1 MHDSGIHTQWEDSA
15 ISLYYAIAS
24 MGILCGMCTV
34 AYASI
39 QQYSHPVGSVADSTS
54 HHGVGVGGGDV
65 ESGDFDEMRASA
77 KAFINS
83 KKESTGGVFSIRT
96 WASQYQPSFSY
107 GNLCDWINKGSG
119 RNGGTKSKRA
129 ADQFKEDFPEA
140 FGTVGGTGH
149 ADDRKRCKFTC
160 PKCGVSVSHSINGP
174 HGGGLET
181 AECTGCGTKSQICI
195 PIDEPMLTM
204 GDDEDRRERAQQKV
218 SSRKGKAQQEKAQK
232 EKAMEEEAEAILTLT
247 LTLILILTVILTQI
261 PILIIM
267 LVLFQLI
274 PIPIPIP
281 ILILIQVP
289 IITCRWVVDGC
300 RWSVD
305 GV

>member
-1 MHDSGIHTQWEDSA
+1 MVVLSQSGLLTNSRRTFQKHLALQE
-15 ISLYYAIAS
+15 L
-24 MGILCGMCTV
+24 
-34 AYASI
+34 
-39 QQYSHPVGSVADSTS
+39 QAD
-54 HHGVGVGGGDV
+54 
-65 ESGDFDEMRASA
+65 
-77 KAFINS
+77 
-83 KKESTGGVFSIRT
+83 
-96 WASQYQPSFSY
+96 
-107 GNLCDWINKGSG
+107 
-119 RNGGTKSKRA
+119 
-129 ADQFKEDFPEA
+129 
-140 FGTVGGTGH
+140 
-149 ADDRKRCKFTC
+149 DDRKRCKFTC

-181 AECTGCGTKSQICI
+181 AKCTGCGTKSQICI

-232 EKAMEEEAEAILTLT
+232 EKAMEEEKAVFLAQMAEEEAEAILTLT

-281 ILILIQVP
+281 ILILIQGP
-289 IITCRWVVDGC
+289 IVTCRWVVDGC
-300 RWSVD
+300 RWSVN